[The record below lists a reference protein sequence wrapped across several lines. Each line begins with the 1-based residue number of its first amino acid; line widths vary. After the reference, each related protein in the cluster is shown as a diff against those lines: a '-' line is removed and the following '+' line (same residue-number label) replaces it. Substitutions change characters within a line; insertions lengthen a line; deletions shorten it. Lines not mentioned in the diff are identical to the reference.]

1 MNDNMRRESYKAIE
15 RAKKIGA
22 MSMADQ
28 RAYLESEKRR
38 EPESDS
44 ADCAPRTGSAA
55 ACLTCIHWNRFE
67 WQTPHGYGKCCVHQI
82 NTRASYECADYQKPK
97 PPNEKAHV

>member
-1 MNDNMRRESYKAIE
+1 MSANKYCPDPDSCTYSDCPTAFCDRNAQHSLA
-15 RAKKIGA
+15 A
-22 MSMADQ
+22 MQ
-28 RAYLESEKRR
+28 
-38 EPESDS
+38 
-44 ADCAPRTGSAA
+44 GSAA

-97 PPNEKAHV
+97 PPNVRMSHAGLKP

>member
-1 MNDNMRRESYKAIE
+1 MSDECQKCLAMPCQCAFADAVIKAKEESSLA
-15 RAKKIGA
+15 A
-22 MSMADQ
+22 M
-28 RAYLESEKRR
+28 
-38 EPESDS
+38 P
-44 ADCAPRTGSAA
+44 GSAA

-97 PPNEKAHV
+97 PPNADLNHGEDTKQ

>member
-1 MNDNMRRESYKAIE
+1 MTGYNKITCEYCGGDHFQRDCPDLREE
-15 RAKKIGA
+15 RSLAA
-22 MSMADQ
+22 M
-28 RAYLESEKRR
+28 
-38 EPESDS
+38 P
-44 ADCAPRTGSAA
+44 GSAA

-97 PPNEKAHV
+97 PPNDQAKPQPPTTQK